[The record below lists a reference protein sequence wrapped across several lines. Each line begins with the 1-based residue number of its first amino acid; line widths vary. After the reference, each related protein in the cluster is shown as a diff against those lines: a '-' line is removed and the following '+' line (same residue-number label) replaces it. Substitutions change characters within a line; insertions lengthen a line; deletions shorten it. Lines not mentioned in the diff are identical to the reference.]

1 MQPTTT
7 TDTTPDATPAPKKL
21 RQLPKVWK
29 PFRQIKL
36 GEIFQFGGVSYRKDG
51 CFFASNPRVTSCE
64 DVPFPKLFWPWTKV
78 RSSTLVRDAL
88 PGGKSSADIAVP
100 KGPTS

>member
-1 MQPTTT
+1 MQPTT
-7 TDTTPDATPAPKKL
+7 DTTPKKL

-51 CFFASNPRVTSCE
+51 CFFAFDHNVTSCE

-78 RSSTLVRDAL
+78 RSSTLVRDAR

-100 KGPTS
+100 KNPTS